1 MIELVV
7 KMEIPSHPGRWEN
20 VFRSNLYLRLAEST
34 KKKYFVKKVV
44 LSKILKSGGKKLVY
58 RPTWRSGVKFFW
70 SKIYLGGGP
79 KCFLALRNFDA
90 KQILW
95 KKSFFQKIWKRGG
108 EKMVITGHPW
118 WLGKIFF
125 GQNVTW
131 ACGISMQKIFF
142 EKKQL
147 LGSYGTFTLFSV

>member
-1 MIELVV
+1 M
-7 KMEIPSHPGRWEN
+7 
-20 VFRSNLYLRLAEST
+20 ST
-34 KKKYFVKKVV
+34 QKKVGEN
-44 LSKILKSGGKKLVY
+44 S
-58 RPTWRSGVKFFW
+58 
-70 SKIYLGGGP
+70 
-79 KCFLALRNFDA
+79 
-90 KQILW
+90 
-95 KKSFFQKIWKRGG
+95 SFFEKFEKSGG

-125 GQNVTW
+125 GQNISW